1 MIDRVA
7 VDGRPAQAA
16 DLGLAVAARYGHFT
30 AMQVRRGRV
39 RGLDLHLDRLEGA
52 NAELFGVPLD
62 RELAL
67 ASVRAALGGE
77 PDASVRVIVV
87 DRGGIRV
94 IATATPPAEVAT
106 EPRAV
111 VSAAYQRFLPHIKH
125 LGGFPQA
132 YLGERA
138 RAAGYDEALLVGPDG
153 RISEGAITNLGCF
166 DGERVVWPDAPM
178 LHGITM
184 RLIERAGPP
193 CVRRPLTAADL
204 PGHRAVFLANSIGVV
219 PVGRVDDL
227 ALKVDEEIMARL
239 IAMYEETPW
248 DPI

>member
-7 VDGRPAQAA
+7 VDGRPGDAA
-16 DLGLAVAARYGHFT
+16 DLGLALAARYGHFT

-39 RGLDLHLDRLEGA
+39 RGLDLHLDRLEEA
-52 NAELFGVPLD
+52 NAELFGVPVD
-62 RELAL
+62 RELVL
-67 ASVRAALGGE
+67 ASVRAALGDE
-77 PDASVRVIVV
+77 PDASVRVIIA
-87 DRGGIRV
+87 DRGGVRV

-106 EPRAV
+106 TPRAV
-111 VSAAYQRFLPHIKH
+111 VSAAYLRFLPHLKH
-125 LGGFPQA
+125 LGGFPQL

-166 DGERVVWPDAPM
+166 DGERIVWPDAPM
-178 LHGITM
+178 LRGVTM
-184 RLIERAGPP
+184 QLIERGGLP
-193 CVRRPLTAADL
+193 CVRRPLTVADL
-204 PGHRAVFLANSIGVV
+204 PAHGVAFLANSIGVV

-239 IAMYEETPW
+239 IGMYEETPW

>member
-7 VDGRPAQAA
+7 VDGRPGDAA
-16 DLGLAVAARYGHFT
+16 DLGLAMAARYGHFT

-39 RGLDLHLDRLEGA
+39 RGLDLHLDRLEEA

-62 RELAL
+62 RELVL

-77 PDASVRVIVV
+77 PDASVRVIVAE
-87 DRGGIRV
+87 RGGVRV
-94 IATATPPAEVAT
+94 IATATPPAEAAT
-106 EPRAV
+106 TPRAV
-111 VSAAYQRFLPHIKH
+111 VSAAYRRFLPHLKH
-125 LGGFPQA
+125 LGGFPQLH
-132 YLGERA
+132 LGERA

-166 DGERVVWPDAPM
+166 DGERIVWPDAPM
-178 LHGITM
+178 LRGVTM
-184 RLIERAGPP
+184 RLLERGLPS
-193 CVRRPLTAADL
+193 VRRPLTVAEL
-204 PGHRAVFLANSIGVV
+204 PAHRAVFLANSIGVV

-227 ALKVDEEIMARL
+227 TLKVNEEIMARL
-239 IAMYEETPW
+239 IGRYEETPW